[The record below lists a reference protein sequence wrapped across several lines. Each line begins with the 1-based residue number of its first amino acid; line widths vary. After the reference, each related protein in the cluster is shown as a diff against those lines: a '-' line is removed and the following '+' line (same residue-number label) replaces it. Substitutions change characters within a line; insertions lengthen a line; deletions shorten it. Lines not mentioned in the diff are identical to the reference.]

1 MGGAG
6 LTGGRPFANGDAA
19 ARGEMLGIEG
29 DRAHV
34 LVPRNEIYTHVPIGM
49 SNRTF
54 LPQLVPDRIRIVDPS
69 RIQVVEITGPV
80 GTSRARRH
88 VSHLVFQ

>member
-1 MGGAG
+1 MVSS
-6 LTGGRPFANGDAA
+6 GRHSMKRVTPSSH
-19 ARGEMLGIEG
+19 E
-29 DRAHV
+29 
-34 LVPRNEIYTHVPIGM
+34 PIGM

-54 LPQLVPDRIRIVDPS
+54 LPQLVPDRIRIVDPC

-80 GTSRARRH
+80 SDRRTRTH

>member
-1 MGGAG
+1 
-6 LTGGRPFANGDAA
+6 
-19 ARGEMLGIEG
+19 MLGSVG

-34 LVPRNEIYTHVPIGM
+34 LVPRKEIDAHKPIGM

-54 LPQLVPDRIRIVDPS
+54 LPQLVLDRIRIVDPC

-80 GTSRARRH
+80 GDRRAGGH

>member
-1 MGGAG
+1 
-6 LTGGRPFANGDAA
+6 
-19 ARGEMLGIEG
+19 MLGIVG

-34 LVPRNEIYTHVPIGM
+34 LVPRKEIDAHEPIGM

-54 LPQLVPDRIRIVDPS
+54 LPQLVSDRIRIVDPS

-80 GTSRARRH
+80 GNGTARTH

>member
-1 MGGAG
+1 
-6 LTGGRPFANGDAA
+6 
-19 ARGEMLGIEG
+19 MLGIEG

-54 LPQLVPDRIRIVDPS
+54 LLQLVPDRIRIVDPR
-69 RIQVVEITGPV
+69 RIEVVEIIGPV
-80 GTSRARRH
+80 DNRRARTH